1 MILNVKTA
9 LSSYPIVLERGVLK
23 NARAHLNLDR
33 RCLILTDEN
42 IPESYV
48 ETLSAQCAEPHV
60 FVIPAGEGSKTLE
73 MFGKIL
79 EAMLEADFS
88 RSDCVV
94 ALGGGVVGDLAG
106 YVAASF
112 QRGVDF
118 YNVPTTVLS
127 QVDSSIGGK
136 VAVNF
141 KGWKNMVGAFYP
153 PAAVLIDPETLDSL
167 PRRQI
172 ANGLAEAL
180 KMAMTFDEE
189 MFSLF
194 ETEDIRSRPD
204 QIIEKSLRIKRRVV
218 EEDEREAG
226 LRKVLNFGHT
236 LAHAVESEG
245 HKTANPYYHGECVAI
260 GMVPMCT
267 PAVRA
272 RLIPILE
279 KLELPTSAPFSG
291 ESLVEALRH
300 DKKISGK
307 DITLI
312 YVDKIGEYRME
323 KMPFSDFAE
332 KVKEDFE

>member
-1 MILNVKTA
+1 MTLSVKTA
-9 LSSYPIVLERGVLK
+9 LFSYPIVLERGVLS
-23 NARAHLNLDR
+23 RAHTHLNLDR

-42 IPESYV
+42 IPASYV
-48 ETLSAQCAEPHV
+48 DTLSAQCKEPLV
-60 FVIPAGEGSKTLE
+60 FVIPAGEDSKTLE
-73 MFGKIL
+73 TFGRIL

-88 RSDCVV
+88 RSDCVI

-153 PAAVLIDPETLDSL
+153 PKAVLIDPETLASL
-167 PRRQI
+167 PERQV
-172 ANGLAEAL
+172 ANGLAESL
-180 KMAMTFDEE
+180 KMALTFDGEL
-189 MFSLF
+189 FSLF
-194 ETEDIRSRPD
+194 EREDARLNPD
-204 QIIEKSLRIKRRVV
+204 EIIERSLRIKKRVV
-218 EEDEREAG
+218 EEDERESG

-236 LAHAVESEG
+236 LAHAVESES
-245 HKTANPYYHGECVAI
+245 HKTSDPYYHGECVAI
-260 GMVPMCT
+260 GMVPMCS
-267 PAVRA
+267 PDVRK
-272 RLIPILE
+272 RLIPVL
-279 KLELPTSAPFSG
+279 KKMGLPTDLSFSG
-291 ESLVEALRH
+291 ADLVEALRH

-312 YVDKIGEYRME
+312 YVDRIGEYRME
-323 KMPFSDFAE
+323 IMPFSAFAE
-332 KVKEDFE
+332 KVKEDFQ